1 MKIPENVKTF
11 AVGFIGFMAIC
22 ALVFLAI
29 ICTGCSR
36 STANAQGDTPSQKI
50 VKLQYQIEKQ
60 QEIISAYGFLL
71 HQVWLDKPTYV
82 EEALTESDEYAQLN
96 ELLDSEWGDVFKFHS
111 REDSITYYMNW
122 DSVDGS
128 VRIIRHIVGTKAE

>member
-1 MKIPENVKTF
+1 MKISEEVKTF
-11 AVGFIGFMAIC
+11 LIGFVGFIVMC
-22 ALVFLAI
+22 ALVFLAAI
-29 ICTGCSR
+29 ITGCTR
-36 STANAQGDTPSQKI
+36 PTASAQGDTPAQKI

-82 EEALTESDEYAQLN
+82 EEALIESDEYAQLN
-96 ELLDSEWGDVFKFHS
+96 ELLNSEWGDVFKFHS
-111 REDSITYYMNW
+111 REDSIAYYMNW

-128 VRIIRHIVGTKAE
+128 VRIIRHIVGTKTE